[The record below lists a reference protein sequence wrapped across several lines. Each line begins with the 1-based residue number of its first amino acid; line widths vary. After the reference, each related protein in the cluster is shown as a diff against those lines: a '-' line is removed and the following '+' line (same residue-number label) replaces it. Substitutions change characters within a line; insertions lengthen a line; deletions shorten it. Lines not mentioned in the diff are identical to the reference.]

1 MDPTSDLD
9 RIAESSPEASEDVA
23 HDGLNSCIFCYSPR
37 SITSK
42 DRMTMTDDGF
52 PAQLDPYSTYCCDQP
67 PITERGVESLELKLT
82 SLFSE
87 ISNVVP
93 ILQELSRWPHP
104 RCFQT
109 LSDLQSFLE
118 CLSQLGR
125 WVQDLQDRLYNLEHE
140 LRKIL
145 VHTLSFADSIREV
158 HVMLWWVQ
166 ETEIKV
172 LQRIGRFHKL
182 DQAQS
187 VESIPTGFVGWSEA
201 QRSFLDWVRECL
213 DIDPSERS
221 IAALSTEF

>member
-1 MDPTSDLD
+1 
-9 RIAESSPEASEDVA
+9 
-23 HDGLNSCIFCYSPR
+23 
-37 SITSK
+37 
-42 DRMTMTDDGF
+42 MTDDGF
-52 PAQLDPYSTYCCDQP
+52 PAQLDPHSTYCCDQP